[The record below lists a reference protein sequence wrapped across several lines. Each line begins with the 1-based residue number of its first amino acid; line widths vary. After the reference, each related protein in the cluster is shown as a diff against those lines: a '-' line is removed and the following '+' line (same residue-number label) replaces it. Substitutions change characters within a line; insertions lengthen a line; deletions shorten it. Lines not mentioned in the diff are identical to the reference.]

1 MGATYDPELLG
12 RTFEFIETK
21 ARDQDL
27 IFYFRGLSV
36 NPKLG
41 KSLTQYFKKQYDVVS
56 FVQSLNQGAGGVGN
70 VR

>member
-27 IFYFRGLSV
+27 IFYFHGLSI
-36 NPKLG
+36 NLKMG
-41 KSLTQYFKKQYDVVS
+41 KSLTEYFKKQYDVVS
-56 FVQSLNQGAGGVGN
+56 FVESLNRGAGIMFG
-70 VR
+70 RF